1 MLAVVDLL
9 LMKIFLSATM
19 TFTSSE
25 ISCTIQLLV
34 YCREQVLVVLCTRC
48 SNDVECAVE
57 ILFKPQ

>member
-1 MLAVVDLL
+1 
-9 LMKIFLSATM
+9 MKIFLSATM